1 MAFSDFKTISE
12 VQEKF
17 RITYAEADFAE
28 AEPSTPSAEFL
39 RKTLN
44 LPANIFIFSPPMPR
58 GRKTIIFPVLKESY
72 KAYADQYALWIK
84 QSIGYDDVLNGTP
97 DYFISTRSEL
107 GKTVIGSPLILLVEA
122 KKNDF
127 EQGWGQCLAE
137 LVAAQ
142 KINDDAAFP
151 VYGIVTDG
159 TLWQFGRLIGDT
171 FTQNR
176 TDFAL
181 ANLPTLFGA
190 VNSVRAYAASI
201 CSPRSPCLGDLYSH
215 GFACSIRSGRFLPK
229 SRLRK
234 SYSVFEAVTDVS

>member
-17 RITYAEADFAE
+17 RIAYTEADFAE
-28 AEPSTPSAEFL
+28 VEPLTPSMEFL
-39 RKTLN
+39 QDFEFTREHIH
-44 LPANIFIFSPPMPR
+44 IFASDAAR
-58 GRKTIIFPVLKESY
+58 RKTIIFPVLKESY

-107 GKTVIGSPLILLVEA
+107 GKTVVGSPLILLVEA

-171 FTQNR
+171 FTQNK

>member
-17 RITYAEADFAE
+17 RITYTEDDFVT
-28 AEPSTPSAEFL
+28 AEPSNPSAEFL
-39 RKTLN
+39 RDFEFTREHIN
-44 LPANIFIFSPPMPR
+44 VFASEASR
-58 GRKTIIFPVLKESY
+58 CETIIFPVLKESY

-84 QSIGYDDVLNGTP
+84 QSISYDDLLNGTP

-107 GKTVIGSPLILLVEA
+107 GKTVVGSPLILLVEA

-127 EQGWGQCLAE
+127 EHGWGQCLAE

-142 KINDDAAFP
+142 KINDDTTFP

-159 TLWQFGRLIGDT
+159 TLWQFGRLIRDT
-171 FTQNR
+171 FTQNK

-190 VNSVRAYAASI
+190 V
-201 CSPRSPCLGDLYSH
+201 D
-215 GFACSIRSGRFLPK
+215 
-229 SRLRK
+229 
-234 SYSVFEAVTDVS
+234 SVFKVVADVN

>member
-17 RITYAEADFAE
+17 RITYAEEDFVK
-28 AEPSTPSAEFL
+28 AEPSTPSTEFL
-39 RKTLN
+39 RDFEFTREHIN
-44 LPANIFIFSPPMPR
+44 VFASEASR
-58 GRKTIIFPVLKESY
+58 CEAIIFPVLKESY

-84 QSIGYDDVLNGTP
+84 QSIAYDDVLNGTP
-97 DYFISTRSEL
+97 DYFVSTRSEL
-107 GKTVIGSPLILLVEA
+107 GKTVVGSPLILLVEA

-142 KINDDAAFP
+142 KINAKNMDSSADFP

-159 TLWQFGRLIGDT
+159 TLWQFGRLIADT

-181 ANLPTLFGA
+181 ANLSTLFGA
-190 VNSVRAYAASI
+190 VNSVFQAANIVDSE
-201 CSPRSPCLGDLYSH
+201 L
-215 GFACSIRSGRFLPK
+215 
-229 SRLRK
+229 
-234 SYSVFEAVTDVS
+234 

>member
-1 MAFSDFKTISE
+1 MAFNDFKTISE
-12 VQEKF
+12 VQEQF
-17 RITYAEADFAE
+17 RITYTEDDFVE
-28 AEPSTPSAEFL
+28 AEPSNPSAEFL
-39 RKTLN
+39 RDFEFTRERIHVF
-44 LPANIFIFSPPMPR
+44 ASEAAR
-58 GRKTIIFPVLKESY
+58 CETIIFPVLKENY

-84 QSIGYDDVLNGTP
+84 QSIAYDEVLNGTP

-107 GKTVIGSPLILLVEA
+107 GKTIVGRPLILLVEA

-142 KINDDAAFP
+142 KINAEKMNGTPTSP

-181 ANLPTLFGA
+181 AHLPTLFGA
-190 VNSVRAYAASI
+190 VDSI
-201 CSPRSPCLGDLYSH
+201 FKATANP
-215 GFACSIRSGRFLPK
+215 
-229 SRLRK
+229 
-234 SYSVFEAVTDVS
+234 

>member
-17 RITYAEADFAE
+17 RIMYAEDDFVK

-39 RKTLN
+39 RDFEFTREHIN
-44 LPANIFIFSPPMPR
+44 VFASEAAR
-58 GRKTIIFPVLKESY
+58 CEAIIFPVLKESY

-107 GKTVIGSPLILLVEA
+107 GKTVVGSPLILLVEA

-127 EQGWGQCLAE
+127 EHGWGQCLAE

-142 KINDDAAFP
+142 KINAKNIDNSTDLP

-159 TLWQFGRLIGDT
+159 TLWQFGRLIGDI
-171 FTQNR
+171 FTQNK

-190 VNSVRAYAASI
+190 V
-201 CSPRSPCLGDLYSH
+201 D
-215 GFACSIRSGRFLPK
+215 
-229 SRLRK
+229 
-234 SYSVFEAVTDVS
+234 SVFKATIDSN

>member
-1 MAFSDFKTISE
+1 MAPCVTCDFKTISE

-17 RITYAEADFAE
+17 TIIYAEDDFVK

-39 RKTLN
+39 RDFEFTREHIN
-44 LPANIFIFSPPMPR
+44 VFASEAAR
-58 GRKTIIFPVLKESY
+58 CEAIIFPVLKESY

-107 GKTVIGSPLILLVEA
+107 GKTVVGSPLILLVEA

-127 EQGWGQCLAE
+127 EHGWGQCLAE

-142 KINDDAAFP
+142 KINAKNIDGSADFP

-159 TLWQFGRLIGDT
+159 TLWQCGRLIDDT
-171 FTQNR
+171 FTQNK

-190 VNSVRAYAASI
+190 V
-201 CSPRSPCLGDLYSH
+201 D
-215 GFACSIRSGRFLPK
+215 
-229 SRLRK
+229 
-234 SYSVFEAVTDVS
+234 SVFKATIDSN

>member
-17 RITYAEADFAE
+17 RITYTEDDFVE
-28 AEPSTPSAEFL
+28 VQPSNPSPEFL
-39 RKTLN
+39 RDFEFTREHIHVFGSE
-44 LPANIFIFSPPMPR
+44 AAR
-58 GRKTIIFPVLKESY
+58 CEAVIFPILKESY
-72 KAYADQYALWIK
+72 KAYADKYALWIK
-84 QSIGYDDVLNGTP
+84 QSIAYDDILNGTP

-107 GKTVIGSPLILLVEA
+107 GKTIVGSPLILLVEA

-137 LVAAQ
+137 LIAAQ
-142 KINDDAAFP
+142 KINDDLAFP

-159 TLWQFGRLIGDT
+159 TLWQFGKLIGDT

-190 VNSVRAYAASI
+190 VDAVFRATTQ
-201 CSPRSPCLGDLYSH
+201 H
-215 GFACSIRSGRFLPK
+215 
-229 SRLRK
+229 
-234 SYSVFEAVTDVS
+234 